1 MLLCGEFCSFLYSF
15 ELDNQLLGMESYI
28 IYMAFHPQAVRIARL
43 RGEGPSAP
51 GRTLLGSEEEA
62 ARLRGEKEAKQ
73 ALIIKRLQKHIL
85 SFRDM
90 HE

>member
-15 ELDNQLLGMESYI
+15 ELNNQLLGMESYI

-43 RGEGPSAP
+43 RGEGLSAP

-62 ARLRGEKEAKQ
+62 VRLRGENMVVKL
-73 ALIIKRLQKHIL
+73 LIINLL
-85 SFRDM
+85 
-90 HE
+90 